1 MVEKKTTK
9 SSVLDANKKKTTA
22 STVKEKKEVKAALSD
37 EGVVKEKAKKT
48 SSTKPVAKKEVS
60 LVNNKSAKMRLKD
73 NKKSSNQRK
82 ALAVEKAKK
91 HPEVTPENGIVIE
104 QYRSSIRQPEV
115 QRQQLKSL
123 GLGKVGKKKLLPNI
137 PLVSKLIDRLKHLVR
152 IVK

>member
-22 STVKEKKEVKAALSD
+22 SAVKGKKELKATSSD
-37 EGVVKEKAKKT
+37 ENVVKEKVAKT
-48 SSTKPVAKKEVS
+48 PTKSVAKKVTTP
-60 LVNNKSAKMRLKD
+60 LNNKAAKKGTK
-73 NKKSSNQRK
+73 NEKKSSNQRK
-82 ALAVEKAKK
+82 ALALKKAEK
-91 HPEVTPENGIVIE
+91 HPQVTPENGIMIE